1 MYKRMVFQLLS
12 LIAALCFAGQ
22 LAAQEATPAAAA
34 TAWKGK
40 PSPTLEEVRR
50 KKFLRIGVKT
60 DFRPYN
66 SINEQGVVS
75 GFESDLAELIAE
87 RLGMRLKKVNTTTEN
102 RFQKLVMGDVDIL
115 LATVADTPERR
126 GMALA
131 VEPGYNE
138 TSVNALFP
146 PGAKID
152 KWEQVRH
159 DTLCAVQGSYFN
171 KPMGERYLL
180 NLQTYKTVRDAHL
193 ALRDGQCSGFMYST
207 GALDNTRHLP
217 QWAGYTMPLP
227 NALVTPMAVF
237 LTREEQGS
245 ELDIAIGDLLA
256 ELHRSGWMLEA
267 NKKWSIKST
276 DWLTQQK
283 ALWSGKDEN
292 GRLNCVRGKNG
303 AWSAACR
310 TAEYVSSE
318 EVTGLQAL
326 GLRLKENFGIDLNFV
341 YDPYDRTQFLRGLL
355 YSMLLI
361 ASGIAISLTLGI
373 AAATTVDGRNG
384 WRHRALRV
392 LMAYGRLTPPL
403 IMMYLIFFGIGG
415 WTTREFGIKLP
426 AFAVATFCSGFYT
439 AGLIMRAFLEAA
451 DHMRRMQ
458 PDFVLRLHNIKQ
470 TEQFSGLPIKQAL
483 INLTKQTMLASAI
496 AIPELLSASSLLIAE
511 KGNIFLTMTALVIT
525 FYLTTTLW
533 AKIIHHFEAV
543 LLRPAVHP

>member
-1 MYKRMVFQLLS
+1 MYKRTVIQLLS
-12 LIAALCFAGQ
+12 LIAALCFSGQ
-22 LAAQEATPAAAA
+22 LAAQETAPATAA
-34 TAWKGK
+34 TARKGK
-40 PSPTLEEVRR
+40 LSPTLEEVRR

-60 DFRPYN
+60 DFLPYN
-66 SINEQGVVS
+66 AINEKGVVS

-87 RLGMRLKKVNTTTEN
+87 RLGMRLKKVSTTTEN

-115 LATVADTPERR
+115 LATVADTAERR

-138 TSVNALFP
+138 TSVNAMFP
-146 PGAKID
+146 PGVKID

-171 KPMGERYLL
+171 KPMSERYLL
-180 NLQTYKTVRDAHL
+180 NLQTYKTVRDARL
-193 ALRDGQCSGFMYST
+193 ALRDGQCSAFMYST
-207 GALDNTRHLP
+207 AALDNTRHLP

-267 NKKWSIKST
+267 NNKWGINAT

-283 ALWSGKDEN
+283 ALWSSKDEQ
-292 GRLNCVRGKNG
+292 GRYKCVRGKSG
-303 AWSAACR
+303 LWSADCR

-326 GLRLKENFGIDLNFV
+326 GLRVKENFGIDLNFV
-341 YDPYDRTQFLRGLL
+341 YDPYDRTQFLRGLF

-361 ASGIAISLTLGI
+361 ASGITISLTLGI

-384 WRHRALRV
+384 LRHRALRV

>member
-1 MYKRMVFQLLS
+1 
-12 LIAALCFAGQ
+12 
-22 LAAQEATPAAAA
+22 
-34 TAWKGK
+34 
-40 PSPTLEEVRR
+40 
-50 KKFLRIGVKT
+50 
-60 DFRPYN
+60 
-66 SINEQGVVS
+66 
-75 GFESDLAELIAE
+75 
-87 RLGMRLKKVNTTTEN
+87 MRV
-102 RFQKLVMGDVDIL
+102 
-115 LATVADTPERR
+115 
-126 GMALA
+126 
-131 VEPGYNE
+131 
-138 TSVNALFP
+138 
-146 PGAKID
+146 
-152 KWEQVRH
+152 
-159 DTLCAVQGSYFN
+159 
-171 KPMGERYLL
+171 
-180 NLQTYKTVRDAHL
+180 
-193 ALRDGQCSGFMYST
+193 
-207 GALDNTRHLP
+207 
-217 QWAGYTMPLP
+217 
-227 NALVTPMAVF
+227 
-237 LTREEQGS
+237 
-245 ELDIAIGDLLA
+245 
-256 ELHRSGWMLEA
+256 
-267 NKKWSIKST
+267 
-276 DWLTQQK
+276 
-283 ALWSGKDEN
+283 
-292 GRLNCVRGKNG
+292 
-303 AWSAACR
+303 
-310 TAEYVSSE
+310 
-318 EVTGLQAL
+318 
-326 GLRLKENFGIDLNFV
+326 KENFGIDLNFV

-384 WRHRALRV
+384 LQHRALRV

>member
-1 MYKRMVFQLLS
+1 MYKRTVLQLLS
-12 LIAALCFAGQ
+12 LIAALCFSGQ
-22 LAAQEATPAAAA
+22 LAAQEAAPATAA
-34 TAWKGK
+34 TARKGK
-40 PSPTLEEVRR
+40 LSPTLEEVRR

-115 LATVADTPERR
+115 LATVADTAERR

-146 PGAKID
+146 PGVKID

-171 KPMGERYLL
+171 KPMSERYLL

-193 ALRDGQCSGFMYST
+193 ALRDGQCSAFMYST

-267 NKKWSIKST
+267 NNKWGINST
-276 DWLTQQK
+276 NWLTQQK
-283 ALWSGKDEN
+283 ALWSGKDEH
-292 GRLNCVRGKNG
+292 GQLQLRARQERRLERRLPHRRICLQRRSHRLAGARFAREGK
-303 AWSAACR
+303 
-310 TAEYVSSE
+310 
-318 EVTGLQAL
+318 
-326 GLRLKENFGIDLNFV
+326 F
-341 YDPYDRTQFLRGLL
+341 
-355 YSMLLI
+355 
-361 ASGIAISLTLGI
+361 
-373 AAATTVDGRNG
+373 
-384 WRHRALRV
+384 RHR
-392 LMAYGRLTPPL
+392 PQ
-403 IMMYLIFFGIGG
+403 
-415 WTTREFGIKLP
+415 
-426 AFAVATFCSGFYT
+426 FC
-439 AGLIMRAFLEAA
+439 L
-451 DHMRRMQ
+451 
-458 PDFVLRLHNIKQ
+458 
-470 TEQFSGLPIKQAL
+470 
-483 INLTKQTMLASAI
+483 
-496 AIPELLSASSLLIAE
+496 
-511 KGNIFLTMTALVIT
+511 
-525 FYLTTTLW
+525 
-533 AKIIHHFEAV
+533 
-543 LLRPAVHP
+543 

>member
-1 MYKRMVFQLLS
+1 MYTRIVLQLLG
-12 LIAALCFAGQ
+12 LIAALCFSSQ
-22 LAAQEATPAAAA
+22 LAAQEAAPAAAA
-34 TAWKGK
+34 MASKGK

-75 GFESDLAELIAE
+75 GFESDLAELIAQ

-115 LATVADTPERR
+115 LATVADTAERR

-146 PGAKID
+146 PGSKID

-171 KPMGERYLL
+171 KPMSERYLL
-180 NLQTYKTVRDAHL
+180 SLQTYKTVRDAHL
-193 ALRDGQCSGFMYST
+193 ALRDGQCSAFMYST

-217 QWAGYTMPLP
+217 QWAGYSMPLP

-256 ELHRSGWMLEA
+256 ELHRSGWLLEA
-267 NKKWSIKST
+267 NKKWGINST
-276 DWLTQQK
+276 NWLTQQK
-283 ALWSGKDEN
+283 ALWSGKNEQ
-292 GRLNCVRGKNG
+292 GQYNCVRGKNG

-326 GLRLKENFGIDLNFV
+326 GLRIKENFGIDLNFV

-361 ASGIAISLTLGI
+361 ASGITISLMLGI
-373 AAATTVDGRNG
+373 AAATTVDGRHG
-384 WRHRALRV
+384 LQHRALRV

-439 AGLIMRAFLEAA
+439 AGLIMRALLEAA

-458 PDFVLRLHNIKQ
+458 PGFVLRLHNIKQ

-543 LLRPAVHP
+543 LLRPAVQS